1 MSTEPSEP
9 VNESN
14 PAQPVKPPQR
24 HERRMVGRIQ
34 QLSGQVVSLVRRLDR
49 RMLGSIQQLSG
60 RVASLMRRIDWRI
73 GGLVLAA
80 AISLLVWRA
89 VRSHAK
95 PQTAAVR
102 ALSVAVARITREDLY
117 NEVTIPAEFRPYLK
131 VELHAKVS
139 GYVDQINVD
148 IGDEVKAGQL
158 LARLEVPELRDELAR
173 AKAAEKRA
181 EADYKDAHLVY
192 TRLLAVDKAHP
203 NLVAQQ
209 ELDAAE
215 AKDGTTEA
223 AIAGAKAEVERYE
236 TLLAYTR
243 ITAPFD
249 GVITHRYADPGSL
262 IQAGTAS
269 DTQSMPLVCLSDNY
283 RLRLDFPVSV
293 AYVKD
298 IQIGD
303 QVEVRVESLKG
314 KPFTGIIARFTQK
327 VDEDT
332 RTMITEIE
340 VPNPKLELV
349 PGMYATVV
357 LKVER
362 RPQALALPIEAVP
375 PGQTTSV
382 YVINDRNEIEER
394 SVTLG
399 LETPTRFEVLGGL
412 KEGDLVLVGRRSLVK
427 PGQTVE
433 PKLISALAQQ

>member
-1 MSTEPSEP
+1 MSGLLPDGQRGFAHE
-9 VNESN
+9 
-14 PAQPVKPPQR
+14 QPK
-24 HERRMVGRIQ
+24 GRA
-34 QLSGQVVSLVRRLDR
+34 LAVPRWV
-49 RMLGSIQQLSG
+49 
-60 RVASLMRRIDWRI
+60 DWRI
-73 GGLVLAA
+73 ASILVLAT
-80 AISLLVWRA
+80 ISIPIWRLLTNHARA
-89 VRSHAK
+89 HTGETLAPSTQ
-95 PQTAAVR
+95 P
-102 ALSVAVARITREDLY
+102 VAVARVGREDLF

-148 IGDEVKAGQL
+148 IGDQVKTGQL

-192 TRLLAVDKAHP
+192 TRLEAVNKDHP

-223 AIAGAKAEVERYE
+223 AIAGAKAEVEKYQ
-236 TLLAYTR
+236 TMLAYTR

-298 IQIGD
+298 IQLGD

-314 KPFTGIIARFTQK
+314 KPFTGAISRSTQK

-362 RPQALALPIEAVP
+362 RPQALAIPAEAIS
-375 PGQTTSV
+375 TDKKTSV
-382 YVINDRNEIEER
+382 YVVNSEQEIEER
-394 SVTLG
+394 PVTLG
-399 LETPTRFEVLGGL
+399 LETPDKYEVVAGL
-412 KEGDLVLVGRRSLVK
+412 KEGDLVMIGRRSQVK
-427 PGQTVE
+427 PGQKVE
-433 PKLISALAQQ
+433 AKLIGSLAQQ

>member
-1 MSTEPSEP
+1 MIMSTESLEP
-9 VNESN
+9 QQPTGS
-14 PAQPVKPPQR
+14 PAQEQPAKPPR
-24 HERRMVGRIQ
+24 PDTRRTAGWLQ
-34 QLSGQVVSLVRRLDR
+34 QLTNRVAAPLRRLD
-49 RMLGSIQQLSG
+49 
-60 RVASLMRRIDWRI
+60 WRI
-73 GGLVLAA
+73 VGIALLAVA
-80 AISLLVWRA
+80 LLPVWHEIT
-89 VRSHAK
+89 VHAK
-95 PQTAAVR
+95 PQLAPIPAVH
-102 ALSVAVARITREDLY
+102 ASAVAVGRVTREDLY

-139 GYVDQINVD
+139 GYVDQISVD
-148 IGDEVKAGQL
+148 IGDQVKAGQL

-173 AKAAEKRA
+173 AKAAEQRA

-215 AKDGTTEA
+215 AKDGTAEA
-223 AIAGAKAEVERYE
+223 AIVGAKAEVQRDQ
-236 TLLAYTR
+236 TLLAYTH

-298 IQIGD
+298 IQLGD

-314 KPFTGIIARFTQK
+314 KPFMGTISRSTQK

-332 RTMITEIE
+332 RTMIMEIE

-362 RPQALALPIEAVP
+362 RPQALVIPTEAVS
-375 PGQTTSV
+375 TDKKTSV
-382 YVINDRNEIEER
+382 YVVNHEQKIEER
-394 SVTLG
+394 TVTLG
-399 LETPTRFEVLGGL
+399 LETPGKYEVLAGL
-412 KEGDLVLVGRRSLVK
+412 KDGELVVLGSRSQFK
-427 PGQTVE
+427 PGQKVE
-433 PKLISALAQQ
+433 AKPIDSLAQQ